1 MSLTYMINKLNYL
14 SESLG
19 LPPVVLICIGALLI
33 FLSAS
38 GLMILAKIRRI
49 RIDLADLN
57 SGLITLDNYVKKSP
71 DKIVHSPKIED
82 PTGNHTK
89 KSSDFRKNNIIN
101 TRKEKLSIKAKIINL
116 LKKSSRPIS
125 YSEIAKN
132 LSNDSADYDF
142 EYILRELEQLK
153 SEGKIVDGIS
163 GGKLFFRIKN

>member
-1 MSLTYMINKLNYL
+1 MINKLYYL

-33 FLSAS
+33 FLSAL

-57 SGLITLDNYVKKSP
+57 SDLITLNNYVKKSP
-71 DKIVHSPKIED
+71 DKILLPPKTKD
-82 PTGNHTK
+82 PTINHAK
-89 KSSDFRKNNIIN
+89 NSSDLRKKNIIK
-101 TRKEKLSIKAKIINL
+101 TRKEKKRIKANIINL
-116 LKKSSRPIS
+116 LKMSSRPIS

-142 EYILRELEQLK
+142 EYILSELEQLK
-153 SEGKIVDGIS
+153 GEGKIVDGIS

>member
-1 MSLTYMINKLNYL
+1 MSLTYMINKLYYL

-33 FLSAS
+33 FLFAL

-57 SGLITLDNYVKKSP
+57 SDLITLNNYVKKSP
-71 DKIVHSPKIED
+71 DKILLPPKIKG
-82 PTGNHTK
+82 PTINQSK
-89 KSSDFRKNNIIN
+89 NSSDLRKKNIIK
-101 TRKEKLSIKAKIINL
+101 TRKEKKRIKANIINL
-116 LKKSSRPIS
+116 LKMSSRPIS

-142 EYILRELEQLK
+142 EYILSELEQLK
-153 SEGKIVDGIS
+153 GEGKIVDGIS